1 MGGVVASWRL
11 RNYGTKIGSG
21 SAKSEVTL
29 DEFLQPLSLI
39 RSLWL
44 EPYCTRE
51 PEKAPFLTSR
61 RTLSLW
67 PMETHAFGFRLRA
80 NAPKGQKR
88 FPISRMK
95 KMPPITFL
103 SVLAILFFGFESC
116 PAQAEEPGLL
126 DGMKFEGSLTEDGS
140 KAAPFEETLI
150 FENGEFLSKA
160 CIPYGFGKA
169 PYKATREGDRIKWSA
184 VVPNLPSA
192 SSFPPTT
199 SFRPIGILRSSM

>member
-1 MGGVVASWRL
+1 
-11 RNYGTKIGSG
+11 
-21 SAKSEVTL
+21 
-29 DEFLQPLSLI
+29 
-39 RSLWL
+39 
-44 EPYCTRE
+44 
-51 PEKAPFLTSR
+51 
-61 RTLSLW
+61 
-67 PMETHAFGFRLRA
+67 RA

-95 KMPPITFL
+95 KMPPIKFL
-103 SVLAILFFGFESC
+103 SVLAILFFGFELC

-140 KAAPFEETLI
+140 QAAPFEETLI

-184 VVPNLPSA
+184 VVPNSDSEGGGKAGWSGSVVGDKLTGKMIWSKPNETIEYTVDA
-192 SSFPPTT
+192 ETP
-199 SFRPIGILRSSM
+199 R